1 MRYFPITLLQSVSTG
16 VDVLGNPIQSLQPLS
31 TDNRGRWT
39 EWTAEEMQLL
49 GRDVTQAQRKLLTD
63 APLEACKIAV
73 AVRAGKEDYQI
84 QTVKD
89 LHGRWRL
96 LYVKRWRQT

>member
-16 VDVLGNPIQSLQPLS
+16 VDVLGNPIQSLQSLS
-31 TDNRGRWT
+31 TDDRGRWT

-63 APLEACKIAV
+63 ATLETCKAAA